1 MKDILIINSSSDQWP
16 KTLLI
21 RNHEGGLVWQVYHV
35 QKISEARALA
45 KNASVHGFSCITL
58 EDHQI
63 ETEETWPY
71 WRDTDGGKKICE

>member
-1 MKDILIINSSSDQWP
+1 MKETVIINSSSDQWP

-35 QKISEARALA
+35 QKMSEALALA
-45 KNASVHGFSCITL
+45 KNASANGFFYITL

-63 ETEETWPY
+63 ETEETWPD